1 MRAPRRSNDQGSAR
15 VLSGRLS
22 PANQR
27 PMPVS
32 NSAQLN
38 RLLKEFR
45 ALRGDLET
53 MRLELNARDE
63 AIRALQPQIVPVQ
76 SQSGQT
82 PMWPPEAATQIHASS
97 SGANGLHEIFLDVRH
112 ELQRRD
118 DDLRETIQDFQIVL
132 TAALAQTGPDLSKQ
146 FAYRSLIRRI
156 REVVRSAF
164 SPDATII
171 VVSKGDDELLKLGG
185 CCAWHFPQCE
195 DGVYAGSY
203 PVDSAA
209 AIAHLE
215 ELRAKGA
222 GFLLFPP
229 TSLWW
234 LDHYAAFR
242 WHLERTCRLIHRS
255 DDTCW
260 IFALRQPSPWARLAE
275 LIADLKTRDGR
286 NPAIL
291 NWESGVDLAS
301 LFPECAVFE
310 PAEPGNDTLP
320 YLEESIDVVAVKSGE
335 PARLE
340 EGRRVASEAV
350 LMLARAAGDQ
360 SGPVVTIEKRRND
373 VSDAWPEHQVSCATP
388 NWGDTASTGLTVSQP
403 DR

>member
-63 AIRALQPQIVPVQ
+63 AI
-76 SQSGQT
+76 
-82 PMWPPEAATQIHASS
+82 
-97 SGANGLHEIFLDVRH
+97 
-112 ELQRRD
+112 
-118 DDLRETIQDFQIVL
+118 
-132 TAALAQTGPDLSKQ
+132 
-146 FAYRSLIRRI
+146 
-156 REVVRSAF
+156 
-164 SPDATII
+164 I

-195 DGVYAGSY
+195 DGVYAGFY

-222 GFLLFPP
+222 GFLLFPA

-234 LDHYAAFR
+234 LDHYVAFR
-242 WHLERTCRLIHRS
+242 WHLERTCR
-255 DDTCW
+255 
-260 IFALRQPSPWARLAE
+260 
-275 LIADLKTRDGR
+275 
-286 NPAIL
+286 
-291 NWESGVDLAS
+291 
-301 LFPECAVFE
+301 
-310 PAEPGNDTLP
+310 
-320 YLEESIDVVAVKSGE
+320 
-335 PARLE
+335 
-340 EGRRVASEAV
+340 
-350 LMLARAAGDQ
+350 
-360 SGPVVTIEKRRND
+360 
-373 VSDAWPEHQVSCATP
+373 
-388 NWGDTASTGLTVSQP
+388 
-403 DR
+403 